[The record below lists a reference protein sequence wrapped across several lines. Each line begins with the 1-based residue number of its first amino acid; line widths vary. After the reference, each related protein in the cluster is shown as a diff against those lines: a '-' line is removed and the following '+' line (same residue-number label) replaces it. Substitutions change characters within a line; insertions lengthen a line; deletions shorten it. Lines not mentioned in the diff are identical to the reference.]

1 MEVAFNDSVIF
12 EKYFRGPMVCFS
24 HAGNP
29 PEGYNLS
36 ADISQIYLTSVM
48 KDQYLAKEQAGRG
61 RNIHQVGGQEG
72 QSCRPPRELPAPG
85 PRFPK
90 DVVEFLTYFS
100 LAGDLSS
107 SQKRLLETERIKK
120 K

>member
-1 MEVAFNDSVIF
+1 MEVAFNDSVVF

-48 KDQYLAKEQAGRG
+48 KTSIWPRSKLEE
-61 RNIHQVGGQEG
+61 GGIFTRWG
-72 QSCRPPRELPAPG
+72 DKKDSHTG
-85 PRFPK
+85 PLNCQHLGHDSQK
-90 DVVEFLTYFS
+90 T
-100 LAGDLSS
+100 LSS
-107 SQKRLLETERIKK
+107 
-120 K
+120 